1 MKKLIVSVL
10 TVALAAALA
19 GCAAAQ
25 APAPS
30 ETTVNLRQE
39 QEPGSITVTGKVG
52 LEVTPDVAQVSVGVS
67 SQAATPGAAREQNSA
82 AINATLAALAE
93 LGVEEKDIQTT
104 NMNLWNRYDN
114 NGNVIGYRMSTDL
127 TVYVRE
133 IDKAGEVVDAAIGAG
148 SNELNGVEYLVSNR
162 DEVYNQALIDA
173 IEMARQKAEAMATAS
188 GKTLGAV
195 QSVEETSRAVST
207 VREYANADTGGGSMN
222 EAALSKTTIRPGST
236 QIEASVQ
243 VVFLAE

>member
-19 GCAAAQ
+19 GCAAQ

-207 VREYANADTGGGSMN
+207 VREYDMNPDVGGGSMN